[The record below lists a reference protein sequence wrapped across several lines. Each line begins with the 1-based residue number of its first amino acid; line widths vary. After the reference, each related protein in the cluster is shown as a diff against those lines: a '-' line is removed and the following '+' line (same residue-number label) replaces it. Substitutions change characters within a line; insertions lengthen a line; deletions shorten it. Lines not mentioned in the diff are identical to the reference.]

1 MTADIFKRFIRRKAS
16 LIGGIILLLF
26 LLMALI
32 GPFLCTQDP
41 NAQDIAN
48 KYAPPSWEHLLGTDN
63 LGRDTLTRMV
73 YGARVSLLVSF
84 VGTIIGSAIGVALGV
99 LAGYYGGWL
108 DSLISRFVDFL
119 LAFPGLLLAIVVV
132 AILGSGLENTMAA
145 IAFYSIPYI
154 ARMVRGVVLTLKG
167 SEYVQACKVMGVSD
181 ARIIMTHII
190 PNSMSQII
198 VNVTLNLGTA
208 ILTASSLSFLGLGVT
223 PPNPEWGAMLS
234 TARDA
239 IRSYPWAA
247 VIPGVAL
254 GLASGRSPALASLL
268 SPIINGVRAVPG
280 ISWLPLALLWL
291 GIGFRA
297 TVFLIALA
305 GFFPAYLNAAAGA
318 ASVPPVLIRAGRMLG
333 FGRRAIF
340 FRVVI
345 PSAMPQV
352 RTGLRVALGMSFSY
366 LVLGEL
372 TGVPDGLGAM
382 IMDARL
388 AGRVDLLVSGIIL
401 IALVGWLCDVLLM
414 RALSAVSVS
423 LRRQ

>member
-1 MTADIFKRFIRRKAS
+1 MGREAEDCGGLPLEAPSVPAAPKGFTGEPRRGAAGAGPEGPPRGNPLRASGRFAGAWVLKGRI
-16 LIGGIILLLF
+16 LPWLLPLLLF
-26 LLMALI
+26 VCWESATSGGLAPEYLLPSPGTVWETVCAYMGAVSE
-32 GPFLCTQDP
+32 GHAD
-41 NAQDIAN
+41 A
-48 KYAPPSWEHLLGTDN
+48 YAGRFWGDVSAS
-63 LGRDTLTRMV
+63 LGR
-73 YGARVSLLVSF
+73 
-84 VGTIIGSAIGVALGV
+84 VAS
-99 LAGYYGGWL
+99 GY
-108 DSLISRFVDFL
+108 L
-119 LAFPGLLLAIVVV
+119 LAA
-132 AILGSGLENTMAA
+132 
-145 IAFYSIPYI
+145 
-154 ARMVRGVVLTLKG
+154 
-167 SEYVQACKVMGVSD
+167 
-181 ARIIMTHII
+181 
-190 PNSMSQII
+190 
-198 VNVTLNLGTA
+198 
-208 ILTASSLSFLGLGVT
+208 
-223 PPNPEWGAMLS
+223 
-234 TARDA
+234 
-239 IRSYPWAA
+239 
-247 VIPGVAL
+247 IPGVAL
-254 GLASGRSPALASLL
+254 GLASGRVPALASLL
-268 SPIINGVRAVPG
+268 SPIINGIRAVPG

-340 FRVVI
+340 FRVVL

-401 IALVGWLCDVLLM
+401 IALVGWLCDVLLV
-414 RALSAVSVS
+414 RALSAASVS

>member
-1 MTADIFKRFIRRKAS
+1 MKAGSTGMGREAEGCGVLPHEAPSVPAAPKGFPGEPRRGAAGAGPEGPPRGNPLRASGRFAGAWVLKGRI
-16 LIGGIILLLF
+16 LPWLLPLLLF
-26 LLMALI
+26 VCWESATSGGLAPEYLLPSPGTVWETVCAYMGAASESHA
-32 GPFLCTQDP
+32 D
-41 NAQDIAN
+41 A
-48 KYAPPSWEHLLGTDN
+48 YAGRFWGDVPAS
-63 LGRDTLTRMV
+63 LGR
-73 YGARVSLLVSF
+73 
-84 VGTIIGSAIGVALGV
+84 VAS
-99 LAGYYGGWL
+99 GY
-108 DSLISRFVDFL
+108 L
-119 LAFPGLLLAIVVV
+119 LAA
-132 AILGSGLENTMAA
+132 
-145 IAFYSIPYI
+145 
-154 ARMVRGVVLTLKG
+154 
-167 SEYVQACKVMGVSD
+167 
-181 ARIIMTHII
+181 
-190 PNSMSQII
+190 
-198 VNVTLNLGTA
+198 
-208 ILTASSLSFLGLGVT
+208 
-223 PPNPEWGAMLS
+223 
-234 TARDA
+234 
-239 IRSYPWAA
+239 
-247 VIPGVAL
+247 IPGVAL
-254 GLASGRSPALASLL
+254 GLASGRVPALASLL
-268 SPIINGVRAVPG
+268 SPIINGIRAVPG

-340 FRVVI
+340 FRVVL

-401 IALVGWLCDVLLM
+401 IALVGWLCDVLLV
-414 RALSAVSVS
+414 RALSAASVS

>member
-1 MTADIFKRFIRRKAS
+1 MGREAEGCGVLPHEAPSVPAAPKGFTGELRRGAAGAGPEGPPRGNPLRASGRFAGAWVLKGRI
-16 LIGGIILLLF
+16 LPWLLPLLLF
-26 LLMALI
+26 VCWESATSGGLAPEYLLPSPGTVWETVCAYMGAVSE
-32 GPFLCTQDP
+32 GHAD
-41 NAQDIAN
+41 A
-48 KYAPPSWEHLLGTDN
+48 YAGRFWGDVSAS
-63 LGRDTLTRMV
+63 LGR
-73 YGARVSLLVSF
+73 
-84 VGTIIGSAIGVALGV
+84 VAS
-99 LAGYYGGWL
+99 GY
-108 DSLISRFVDFL
+108 L
-119 LAFPGLLLAIVVV
+119 LAA
-132 AILGSGLENTMAA
+132 
-145 IAFYSIPYI
+145 
-154 ARMVRGVVLTLKG
+154 
-167 SEYVQACKVMGVSD
+167 
-181 ARIIMTHII
+181 
-190 PNSMSQII
+190 
-198 VNVTLNLGTA
+198 
-208 ILTASSLSFLGLGVT
+208 
-223 PPNPEWGAMLS
+223 
-234 TARDA
+234 
-239 IRSYPWAA
+239 
-247 VIPGVAL
+247 IPGVAL
-254 GLASGRSPALASLL
+254 GLASGRVPALASLL
-268 SPIINGVRAVPG
+268 SPIINGIRAVPG

-340 FRVVI
+340 FRVVL

-401 IALVGWLCDVLLM
+401 IALVGWLCDVLLV
-414 RALSAVSVS
+414 RALSAASVS